1 MTAPPTTSD
10 LVLRL
15 LDLGDR
21 IRRVPPHRRHQ
32 VAAQLD
38 RLERLLPDDTDVDPM
53 DMVR

>member
-38 RLERLLPDDTDVDPM
+38 RLERLLPDDDGDPSTLLL
-53 DMVR
+53 

>member
-1 MTAPPTTSD
+1 VTAPPTTSD

-21 IRRVPPHRRHQ
+21 IRLTPPHRRHQ

-38 RLERLLPDDTDVDPM
+38 RLERLLPDDDADP
-53 DMVR
+53 DSLLL